1 MRWRWKRI
9 RQTVKKRRS
18 VKVGNQKP
26 IASVLFYGGLSL
38 TLYALI
44 YLYEQEIMYWT
55 TKGGWYFIISAILA
69 FLFSFI
75 HGGFTR
81 YFWEALGVRARNPK
95 TKQQ

>member
-1 MRWRWKRI
+1 V
-9 RQTVKKRRS
+9 TS
-18 VKVGNQKP
+18 VKAGNQKP
-26 IASVLFYGGLSL
+26 IASVLLYYGGLSL
-38 TLYALI
+38 TLYALV

-55 TKGGWYFIISAILA
+55 TKGGWYFIIPAMLA

-81 YFWEALGVRARNPK
+81 YFWEALGVRARNRE